1 MKKYI
6 LSSFLLF
13 FIIQESPAF
22 SGKVGSLLDAWFSL
36 STTYARRVLQK
47 NQTMQGL
54 QGGKTSKRLFSSSQK
69 KSEIKMTESEKKK
82 EEEKRNVLFS
92 GAVPQNKIHKKE
104 ELIPYDL
111 VRRVSIYTTPLS
123 KETGLLKFPE
133 HYNVKEKDYDFAVLG
148 TPSILHKKNFLSG
161 LNAFYDRRQMVE
173 NPHEYPWY
181 LNGYLLSR
189 FKNNLGFRGTGF
201 LIGDKYALTAK
212 HCVVHDN
219 EVSSDV
225 EFLLGATANSVL
237 KKTHAKRVI
246 VHDTLDLAILEL
258 NLPVGLEL
266 GWAGL
271 REASEEDVFEE
282 NFLVTVAGYPG
293 QKRFP
298 SYYWRQERDMFK
310 MEGTVNRIERDEISY
325 LIDTSRGQSGAGLWR
340 IVNGERVEGYGIHTT
355 GTGDP
360 ISGNS
365 GVRINSKI
373 LDFIAKHII

>member
-1 MKKYI
+1 MRKYV
-6 LSSFLLF
+6 LSAFLLSL
-13 FIIQESPAF
+13 IIQESPAF
-22 SGKVGSLLDAWFSL
+22 SGRVSSLLDVGVNL
-36 STTYARRVLQK
+36 STTYARRFFMKTLQ
-47 NQTMQGL
+47 ND
-54 QGGKTSKRLFSSSQK
+54 KTSKRLFSSLQQ
-69 KSEIKMTESEKKK
+69 KSEIMMTESEKKK
-82 EEEKRNVLFS
+82 EEERRHTLFS
-92 GAVPQNKIHKKE
+92 GAVPKDKFHKKE

-111 VRRVSIYTTPLS
+111 VKRVSIYTTPLS

-133 HYNVKEKDYDFAVLG
+133 HYNVKEKDYDFAVLQ
-148 TPSILHKKNFLSG
+148 TPAILHKKNFLSG
-161 LNAFYDRRQMVE
+161 LNAFYDRRQVVE
-173 NPHEYPWY
+173 KPYEYPWC

-212 HCVVHDN
+212 HCVFHDN
-219 EVSSDV
+219 ELSSDV

-237 KKTHAKRVI
+237 KKTYAKRVI
-246 VHDTLDLAILEL
+246 VHDTLDLALLEL

-271 REASEEDVFEE
+271 REASEKEVFEE
-282 NFLVTVAGYPG
+282 DFLVTIAGYPG

-310 MEGTVNRIERDEISY
+310 MDGTVHKIEGDDISY

-340 IVNGERVEGYGIHTT
+340 IMNGEKVEGYGIHTT

-365 GVRINSKI
+365 GVRINSKT
-373 LDFIAKHII
+373 LNFIANHII